1 MVTAV
6 TTAQGEQPDDV
17 LRRTKHHPGCGKSGA
32 AEEAAYCGSTGQ
44 RCAAQGQFGP
54 RGRGGNQAAKGRKR
68 AATAPKTTKIL
79 ALLGRPRGASVKELM
94 KATGW
99 RPHSVRGFLSG
110 VVAKRMGLKIRS
122 TQDES
127 GERRYTLKS

>member
-1 MVTAV
+1 MTSSEEQSTIPAVESPAPPKKPRTA
-6 TTAQGEQPDDV
+6 A
-17 LRRTKHHPGCGKSGA
+17 RRANAAPPKASSGR
-32 AEEAAYCGSTGQ
+32 EAA
-44 RCAAQGQFGP
+44 
-54 RGRGGNQAAKGRKR
+54 GGNQAAKGRKR